1 MNVGR
6 FLSSASSGRQTL
18 VGAAV
23 LVGVLAAAAGT
34 ALVIGAGRPRWTEAV
49 AVAAAVCLVSSLG
62 GWLAARRKPADPALA
77 VAGVLAASALRI
89 LVPLGALAWLSAQAA
104 PLREAGADGLIVAFY
119 LPLLA
124 TTLVLH
130 MMVESPSHRGPPRPN

>member
-1 MNVGR
+1 MTGFR
-6 FLSSASSGRQTL
+6 LLSAASRARQTL

-23 LVGVLAAAAGT
+23 LVSVLAAAAAM
-34 ALVIGAGRPRWTEAV
+34 ALFIGAGRPRWTEAV

-89 LVPLGALAWLSAQAA
+89 LVPLGALAWLSAAA
-104 PLREAGADGLIVAFY
+104 TPLRDAGADGLIVAFY

-130 MMVESPSHRGPPRPN
+130 MMVETPSRRGPPRPN